1 MCLHTNSA
9 IGNMIK
15 RPHYLQQ
22 LIDSRH
28 NGFTKIITGVRRC
41 GKSYLL
47 QMIYVDY
54 LLSIG
59 VPKES
64 ILVYE
69 MDLAT
74 NYLLRDPLAL
84 VERVLKDAEGKEDAY
99 VIIDEIQ
106 NVTPIKNPAFTGG
119 KHVIAA
125 KGDKDAITFVNA
137 ALELSRRPNID
148 LYITGSNSR
157 MLSRDVQTDF
167 RDKATLIN
175 VRPLS
180 FEECFDYLGGD
191 PQTAF
196 ESFLKYGGMPL
207 VIGKSD
213 SSKESYLK
221 ELFSVTYFKDILDRY
236 HFKRSEALSEL
247 ASLLSSSVGS
257 LLSVSKI
264 SDLYKAKG
272 KGEIDDGTVNNYLAA
287 FEDSFLLQEAKRYD
301 VKGKRVIGSTKK
313 YYFID
318 PGLRNASNDFMFE
331 DKGLVFENI
340 IYNELLYNGYEVAVG
355 TYDSFSKNA
364 EGITVRKSLEIDFI
378 AKKGPRVL
386 YVQCCQNLSSHDTY
400 EREIKPYIA
409 LNDNI
414 AKVLVVNKAMGQEL
428 DRNGI
433 TIIGATDFI
442 LRYIKQTV

>member
-264 SDLYKAKG
+264 CNLYKAKG

-287 FEDSFLLQEAKRYD
+287 FEDSFLLQKAKRYD

-318 PGLRNASNDFMFE
+318 PGLRNASNDFVFE

-340 IYNELLYNGYEVAVG
+340 IYNELLYSGYEVAVG

-386 YVQCCQNLSSHDTY
+386 YVQCCQDLSSHDTY